1 LRILELGAYDG
12 VLGMD
17 WLDSFSPMTYHWK
30 DKRISFDYKGK
41 WITLQGVLPDQIL
54 PPEQMD
60 FHMLQQLHKS
70 NDIWAMA
77 VLEHDHELLSAETEP
92 TLPSVQ
98 VLLSEFADVFAE
110 PKGLPPHRQ
119 YDHAI
124 ALEEHARPPNIK
136 PYRYSPLQKDE
147 IERQVAEMLQSGVI
161 VHSMSPFA
169 APVLLVKKKDGSWRL
184 CIDYRQLNALTV
196 KNRYPMPVVEELMDE
211 LSGAQLFTKLDLQ
224 SRYHQ
229 IRMVEKDE
237 HKTAF
242 RTHSGH
248 FEFRVM
254 PFGLTCAP
262 ATFQSAMNNIFASI
276 IRKFVLV
283 FVDDILIYSSDLAQ
297 HVDHLQQV
305 FSILKENHLFV
316 KRSKCSFAQTSLEY
330 LGHIVSASGV
340 STDPAKITA
349 VQNWPQPTNVKQLK
363 GFLGLAG
370 YYRKFIR
377 NFSVISRPLSDLLK
391 KNVPF
396 VWNKYTED
404 SFHTLKLALVQAP

>member
-1 LRILELGAYDG
+1 MHDRAIAQVVQLCPVDIQDKDQPVPEPVIQLSDRH
-12 VLGMD
+12 
-17 WLDSFSPMTYHWK
+17 LDCF
-30 DKRISFDYKGK
+30 
-41 WITLQGVLPDQIL
+41 Q
-54 PPEQMD
+54 
-60 FHMLQQLHKS
+60 
-70 NDIWAMA
+70 
-77 VLEHDHELLSAETEP
+77 
-92 TLPSVQ
+92 
-98 VLLSEFADVFAE
+98 E
-110 PKGLPPHRQ
+110 PKTLPPHRP

-124 ALEEHARPPNIK
+124 NLLPGVQPVNVK
-136 PYRYSPLQKDE
+136 PYHYTPQQKDE
-147 IERQVAEMLQSGVI
+147 IEKQVREMLRNSI
-161 VHSMSPFA
+161 IRPSRSPFGS
-169 APVLLVKKKDGSWRL
+169 PVLLVKKKDGSWRL

-211 LSGAQLFTKLDLQ
+211 LFGAQLFTKLNLQ

-262 ATFQSAMNNIFASI
+262 ATFQSAMNNIFASV

-305 FSILKENHLFV
+305 FSILKENQLFV

-340 STDPAKITA
+340 STDPAKI
-349 VQNWPQPTNVKQLK
+349 
-363 GFLGLAG
+363 
-370 YYRKFIR
+370 
-377 NFSVISRPLSDLLK
+377 
-391 KNVPF
+391 
-396 VWNKYTED
+396 
-404 SFHTLKLALVQAP
+404 